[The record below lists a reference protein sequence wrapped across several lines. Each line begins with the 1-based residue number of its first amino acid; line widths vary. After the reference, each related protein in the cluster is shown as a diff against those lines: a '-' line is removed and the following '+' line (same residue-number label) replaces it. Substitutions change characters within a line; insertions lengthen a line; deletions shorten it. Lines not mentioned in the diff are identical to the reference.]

1 MIDVG
6 ERISIEAPSLMGD
19 DDTRARTIAALRA
32 LGSTAT
38 VGSSK
43 KMSSG
48 LCTMPHA
55 MFSRRSRPP
64 ESLRGRYVR

>member
-1 MIDVG
+1 MVDPCAF
-6 ERISIEAPSLMGD
+6 RRRMPSRMEFL
-19 DDTRARTIAALRA
+19 LC
-32 LGSTAT
+32 GSTAT

-48 LCTMPHA
+48 LCAMPHA

-64 ESLRGRYVR
+64 ESLRGRNFA